1 MEKFNNMAQK
11 CKLVRTKL
19 KISQKKFA
27 ELIGSNQTAVCLI
40 ERGLIPVEQTA
51 FVEITRLYNTFVTQ
65 GLIVDNTTENKPCP
79 DKTDIK
85 DTIKMKVDLET
96 SQCKEKI
103 DEIKVKLNELVEVVE
118 RLHKCGAK
126 KRTINKLI
134 KISCEVINI
143 D

>member
-11 CKLVRTKL
+11 CKLLREKL
-19 KISQKKFA
+19 KISQEKFA
-27 ELIGSNQTAVCLI
+27 DLVMSNQTKICLI
-40 ERGLIPVEQTA
+40 ERGLIPEDKNIFIEINKMYDK
-51 FVEITRLYNTFVTQ
+51 FVSQ

-103 DEIKVKLNELVEVVE
+103 DEIKAKLNELVEVVE